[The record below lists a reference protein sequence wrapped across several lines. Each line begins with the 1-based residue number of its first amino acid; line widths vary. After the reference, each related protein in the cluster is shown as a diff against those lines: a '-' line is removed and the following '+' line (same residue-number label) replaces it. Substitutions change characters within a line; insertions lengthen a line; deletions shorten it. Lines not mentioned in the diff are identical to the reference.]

1 MVNGHN
7 VSKFYT
13 NNAEF
18 KSGSGVTVS
27 DRGKRCGSVSMHGLY
42 SWNCTYMTNG
52 SKSLL
57 VPADS
62 IYWESLRG
70 RPMNKKTS
78 PIWALCL
85 IKNTKLVGQKL
96 SLQQLAIHPMN
107 NPIMQSVSQ
116 LVKTLQWIIYT
127 WWLWSF
133 HSWYTL
139 GLNPIVNPCSINS
152 HWPFTKIEVSYNLH
166 IVTGWWFQTCLFSII
181 YGIILPID

>member
-1 MVNGHN
+1 MACIAGTALIWPMDPNPY
-7 VSKFYT
+7 SSQLIPFT
-13 NNAEF
+13 
-18 KSGSGVTVS
+18 GSHHGVV
-27 DRGKRCGSVSMHGLY
+27 R
-42 SWNCTYMTNG
+42 W
-52 SKSLL
+52 
-57 VPADS
+57 
-62 IYWESLRG
+62 I
-70 RPMNKKTS
+70 KKTS

-139 GLNPIVNPCSINS
+139 GMNPIVNPCSINS